1 MNGTSGVD
9 VDPVAGE
16 VYMCQQR
23 GEARV
28 TVWDEKTGK
37 LLRSWGNPP
46 VLDTPHALRIKK
58 AGLAGSGQI
67 EIWITDMGVGL
78 PDNGHVIKAFT
89 PHGTL
94 LRTIGQVGVP
104 GTGLRPLQFGNV
116 ADLDWS
122 QDFTKMV
129 IVDGDGGVNNRAVEI
144 NAKDGDVITAWCAPL
159 ATAHS
164 HCARCSTSMT
174 CSA

>member
-1 MNGTSGVD
+1 MFVVVRQPMNGTSGVD

-23 GEARV
+23 GEPRV

-58 AGLAGSGQI
+58 AGLAGSGEI

-89 PHGTL
+89 PNGTL
-94 LRTIGQVGVP
+94 LRTIGQVGVA

-144 NAKDGDVITAWCAPL
+144 NAKDGDVITAWCALLDPPS
-159 ATAHS
+159 AH
-164 HCARCSTSMT
+164 
-174 CSA
+174 